1 VIDSGF
7 GPYSLTR
14 LCYETGGIFF
24 AVHPNR
30 NVTRDVTRRETDAYS
45 AHFTRFFDPEVMRR
59 YRPDYVSVG
68 EYERRA
74 RQNKAR
80 WSLIQAAGQ
89 QQLGQMESPTLR
101 FVKTEEAAFATAL
114 TTAQQKAAS
123 LEPKIDG
130 LFRILQQGEADR
142 QKETVHRWQ
151 AGYDLAIGRV
161 LAVKVRTET
170 YNAMLAAAKRGLKP
184 KDPKN
189 NTWVLEP
196 ADDVSVGSQLA
207 KLADKAQVYLKRVVQ
222 DHPGTPWAHLAQ
234 RELDDPMSW
243 KWKEEYTDLSPPP
256 RPAANPN
263 VVVNPPPPR
272 PAPAPL
278 PLVLPREPPTRPL
291 PKL

>member
-1 VIDSGF
+1 MVRPESLLPERINLSYAGSQDDEQVIDSGF
-7 GPYSLTR
+7 GPYALTR

-30 NVTRDVTRRETDAYS
+30 NVTRDVTRRETEAYS
-45 AHFTRFFDPEVMRR
+45 AYFTRFFDPEVMRR
-59 YRPDYVSVG
+59 YRPDYVSHG
-68 EYERRA
+68 EYEKRA

-101 FVKTEEAAFATAL
+101 FVKSEEAAFVTAL
-114 TTAQQKAAS
+114 TTAQQKAAA
-123 LEPKIDG
+123 LEPKIEA
-130 LFRILQQGEADR
+130 LSKVLQQGEGDR
-142 QKETVHRWQ
+142 DKETVLRWQ

-196 ADDVSVGSQLA
+196 ADEVSVGSQLPFGRESQEH
-207 KLADKAQVYLKRVVQ
+207 DHGQ
-222 DHPGTPWAHLAQ
+222 DHLA
-234 RELDDPMSW
+234 LWLTWPS
-243 KWKEEYTDLSPPP
+243 
-256 RPAANPN
+256 AAG
-263 VVVNPPPPR
+263 
-272 PAPAPL
+272 
-278 PLVLPREPPTRPL
+278 
-291 PKL
+291 